1 MKKPIYKT
9 SVTFARMNIPHYGH
23 VGLVE
28 KMLEQ
33 GEVAEVYLSTSSRN
47 TDWDTRVLALR
58 HLLRER
64 GVDLKRVKFLK
75 ASGPFQAIESTMGRD
90 NDPVVVLGEDQS
102 ALCEKL
108 CSTYYIGGHLNRR
121 TGSSTQ
127 VRHLMDHG
135 DFEAVEALYRND
147 PYAFRLATLLRRE
160 ELSNESPR
168 VTEAPAANPARRH
181 TKLPHLS
188 T

>member
-9 SVTFARMNIPHYGH
+9 AVTFGRCNIPHYGH
-23 VGLVE
+23 VELVE

-33 GEVAEVYLSTSSRN
+33 AETAHVYLSDSASN
-47 TDWDTRVLALR
+47 TNWDTRVLTLR

-64 GVDLKRVKFLK
+64 GVDLKRVKTLK
-75 ASGPFQAIESTMGRD
+75 ARGPFQAVENTMEQD

-108 CSTYYIGGHLNRR
+108 CATYCVGGQLNRR

-127 VRHLMDHG
+127 VRYLMDHG
-135 DFEAVEALYRND
+135 DFDTVEKIYRND
-147 PYAFRLATLLRRE
+147 TYAVRLAMILRKE
-160 ELSNESPR
+160 EL
-168 VTEAPAANPARRH
+168 AGANNGR
-181 TKLPHLS
+181 
-188 T
+188 

>member
-9 SVTFARMNIPHYGH
+9 AVTFARCNIPHYGH
-23 VGLVE
+23 VELVQ

-33 GEVAEVYLSTSSRN
+33 AEVAEVYLSTSSKN
-47 TDWDTRVLALR
+47 TNWDLRVLTLR

-64 GVDLKRVKFLK
+64 GVGLKRVKTLK
-75 ASGPFQAIESTMGRD
+75 ASGPFQAVESTMERD

-108 CSTYYIGGHLNRR
+108 CSTYYLGGHLNRR

-135 DFEAVEALYRND
+135 DFDAVEKVYRND
-147 PYAFRLATLLRRE
+147 PYAIRLATLLRKE
-160 ELSNESPR
+160 ELNLA
-168 VTEAPAANPARRH
+168 APVI
-181 TKLPHLS
+181 
-188 T
+188 

>member
-9 SVTFARMNIPHYGH
+9 AVTFGRCNIPHYGH
-23 VGLVE
+23 VQLVE

-33 GEVAEVYLSTSSRN
+33 AETAHVYLSNAKSN
-47 TDWDTRVLALR
+47 TDWDTRVLTLR

-64 GVDLKRVKFLK
+64 GVDLKRVKMLG
-75 ASGPFQAIESTMGRD
+75 ASGPFQAVESTMEHD
-90 NDPVVVLGEDQS
+90 IDPVVVLGEDQS

-108 CSTYYIGGHLNRR
+108 CATYNLGGHLNRR

-135 DFEAVEALYRND
+135 DFDAVQAIYRND
-147 PYAFRLATLLRRE
+147 LYAFRLALLLRKE
-160 ELSNESPR
+160 ELSYVP
-168 VTEAPAANPARRH
+168 VG
-181 TKLPHLS
+181 KLS
-188 T
+188 

>member
-9 SVTFARMNIPHYGH
+9 AVTFGRCNIPHYGH
-23 VGLVE
+23 VELVE

-33 GEVAEVYLSTSSRN
+33 ADIAHVYLSTGKKN
-47 TDWDTRVLALR
+47 TNWDLRVLTLR

-64 GVDLKRVKFLK
+64 GVDLKRVKTLK
-75 ASGPFQAIESTMGRD
+75 ASGPFQAVESTLESD
-90 NDPVVVLGEDQS
+90 DDAVVVLGEDQS

-108 CSTYYIGGHLNRR
+108 CATYNLGGQLNRR

-135 DFEAVEALYRND
+135 DFDAVEALYRND
-147 PYAFRLATLLRRE
+147 PYAFRLATLLRKE
-160 ELSNESPR
+160 EL
-168 VTEAPAANPARRH
+168 AAAH
-181 TKLPHLS
+181 S
-188 T
+188 

>member
-9 SVTFARMNIPHYGH
+9 AVTFARMNIVHFGH
-23 VGLVE
+23 CELVQ

-33 GEVAEVYLSTSSRN
+33 AEIANVYLSSSEKN
-47 TDWDTRVLALR
+47 TDWNLRVLMLR
-58 HLLRER
+58 HLLREV
-64 GVDLKRVKFLK
+64 GVNLGRVRFSK
-75 ASGPFQAIESTMGRD
+75 STGPFEAVESTMERD

-108 CSTYYIGGHLNRR
+108 CSTYDLGGQLNRR

-135 DFEAVEALYRND
+135 DFDAVEKIYRND
-147 PYAFRLATLLRRE
+147 NYAVRLAMILRKE
-160 ELSNESPR
+160 ELSK
-168 VTEAPAANPARRH
+168 VG
-181 TKLPHLS
+181 
-188 T
+188 

>member
-9 SVTFARMNIPHYGH
+9 AVTFARCNIPHYGH
-23 VGLVE
+23 VELVQ

-33 GEVAEVYLSTSSRN
+33 AEVAEVYLSTGSKN
-47 TDWDTRVLALR
+47 TNWDVRVLTLR
-58 HLLRER
+58 HLLREV
-64 GVDLKRVKFLK
+64 GVDLRRVKALK
-75 ASGPFQAIESTMGRD
+75 AASPFKAVETTMERD

-108 CSTYYIGGHLNRR
+108 CSTYYVGGHLNRR

-135 DFEAVEALYRND
+135 DFEAVEKIYRND
-147 PYAFRLATLLRRE
+147 PYAVRLATMLRKE
-160 ELSNESPR
+160 ELAQN
-168 VTEAPAANPARRH
+168 
-181 TKLPHLS
+181 TK
-188 T
+188 

>member
-9 SVTFARMNIPHYGH
+9 AVTFARCNIPHYGH
-23 VGLVE
+23 VDLVE

-33 GEVAEVYLSTSSRN
+33 AEVANVYLSDAAKN
-47 TDWDTRVLALR
+47 TNWDLRVLTLR

-64 GVDLKRVKFLK
+64 GVDLKRVKTLK
-75 ASGPFQAIESTMGRD
+75 ASGPFQAVESTLEHD
-90 NDPVVVLGEDQS
+90 NDPVVVLGNDQS

-108 CSTYYIGGHLNRR
+108 CSTYFLGGHLNRR

-135 DFEAVEALYRND
+135 DFDAVQALYRND
-147 PYAFRLATLLRRE
+147 PYAFRLATLLRKE

-168 VTEAPAANPARRH
+168 VVAA
-181 TKLPHLS
+181 
-188 T
+188 